1 MTEFIAFLRFSS
13 CLAPKR
19 VCKTTRSVSSE
30 RQCATRGKVPRLV
43 HRNHLAALASLLT
56 KLVFLGLA
64 SLSLH
69 AQVITTIAGG
79 SIGDGASA
87 TSAVLNSPQ
96 SIAFDSS
103 GNLYIAEYDNNRIR
117 RVTAATGLI
126 STVAGIGGDGGYNGD
141 NIAATSAMLRN
152 PISVAVDSSGNLY
165 IADQGNNRVRKVTAA
180 TGLISTVAGTGL
192 GGNFNG
198 DGIFAT
204 SATLPSPNAVAVDA
218 SGNLYVSSS
227 SRIRI
232 VVLATGVIST
242 LAGGAQDSLGE
253 NIPATSALL
262 SPGTS
267 GIALDTTGN
276 IYIVDLGSRIR
287 KVTASTG
294 LINTV
299 AGIVSSGSMQGI
311 AFDATGDLY
320 IAESGGNRVR
330 KMTSVTGLIST
341 VAGTAAQGYNGDNIA
356 ATDASLSN
364 PTSVAFD
371 VSGNLYIADRLN
383 NRIRKVTMATGLI
396 STVAGSA
403 SSTSSGDGG
412 AALYAKL
419 NNPQDMT
426 IDSAGNLF
434 VADQDNHRIRK
445 IAVGTGVITTVVG
458 SGAQGYNGDNIA
470 ATSATLNRPNGVAFD
485 PVGNLYVLDNGNYRI
500 RKVSAATGIIT
511 TVAGPAGVCDV
522 VGSDTASCNPI
533 GVALDSSGNL
543 YFADMNT
550 HRIRKVTI
558 ATGTVSTVAGTGQ
571 FGYNGDNIAATSAT
585 LRSPTGVAIDSTDNL
600 YIADMANF
608 AIRKVSAATGII
620 TRVVGIGGPPLGLID
635 DNSPATSFTLTNI
648 YTVKVDTAGNLFLT
662 DGSRV
667 RKVTAATGIITR
679 VAGAGQMGAAGDGGP
694 AVAATLNLPKG
705 LAINAAGN
713 TYISD
718 TGNNRIRKV
727 NAANYQGLWWKS
739 PAGSESGWG
748 LNIAQQSGVLFATWF
763 TYDSTGKALW
773 LSMSANGFGGDF
785 IGTLYQSAGPA
796 FSAMPFNPT
805 AVTRTA
811 VGTGKLT
818 FTDAGNGSF
827 SYILNGTTQTKAITR
842 QVFGTPPTCIFSAQ
856 ENLAAATN
864 YQDIWWAA
872 PAGVESGWGVNFTH
886 QGDTLF
892 ATWFTYD
899 ADGTPLWLSA
909 TALKTGNGRYD
920 GALFST
926 TGPAFNAVPFL
937 SGVVRRNAVGT
948 LSLAFANGNAGTF
961 TYTLFGVTQSKPITR
976 QGFSTPPTVCL

>member
-1 MTEFIAFLRFSS
+1 MNGALKQQINGNDKWCLTPFIPIGEKVLRR
-13 CLAPKR
+13 A
-19 VCKTTRSVSSE
+19 
-30 RQCATRGKVPRLV
+30 
-43 HRNHLAALASLLT
+43 HRNRFAAFASRLT

-64 SLSLH
+64 SLSVH
-69 AQVITTIAGG
+69 AQIITTVAGG
-79 SIGDGASA
+79 SIGDGATA

-96 SIAFDSS
+96 SIASDSS
-103 GNLYIAEYDNNRIR
+103 GNLYIAEYFNNRIR
-117 RVTAATGLI
+117 KVTAATGLI

-141 NIAATSAMLRN
+141 NIAATTAMLLN
-152 PISVAVDSSGNLY
+152 PISVAVDLSGNLY
-165 IADQGNNRVRKVTAA
+165 IADQGNNRVRKVAAA

-198 DGIFAT
+198 DGIIAT
-204 SATLPSPNAVAVDA
+204 SATLPSPIAVAVDA
-218 SGNLYVSSS
+218 SGNLYVASN
-227 SRIRI
+227 SRIRK
-232 VVLATGVIST
+232 VVLATGVITT

-262 SPGTS
+262 SPRTS
-267 GIALDTTGN
+267 GIALDTSGN
-276 IYIVDLGSRIR
+276 IYIVDSGSRIR

-299 AGIVSSGSMQGI
+299 AGTVSSGGMQGI
-311 AFDATGDLY
+311 TFDATGDLY

-330 KMTSVTGLIST
+330 KMTTVTGLIST
-341 VAGTAAQGYNGDNIA
+341 VTGTGIQGYNGDNIA
-356 ATDASLSN
+356 AIGASLSN

-371 VSGNLYIADRLN
+371 VSGNLYIADRFN
-383 NRIRKVTMATGLI
+383 NRIRKVTTATGLI

-419 NNPQDMT
+419 NNPQDVT
-426 IDSAGNLF
+426 VDATGNLYI
-434 VADQDNHRIRK
+434 ADQDNHRIRR
-445 IAVGTGVITTVVG
+445 IAIGTGVITTVVG
-458 SGAQGYNGDNIA
+458 TGAQGYNGDSVA

-485 PVGNLYVLDNGNYRI
+485 PVDNLYILDGGNYRI
-500 RKVSAATGIIT
+500 RKVSADTGIIT
-511 TVAGPAGVCDV
+511 TVAGPVGICDAT
-522 VGSDTASCNPI
+522 GTDTAACNPV
-533 GVALDSSGNL
+533 GLALDSSGNL
-543 YFADMNT
+543 YFVDMNA

-558 ATGTVSTVAGTGQ
+558 STGTVSTVAGTGQ

-585 LRSPTGVAIDSTDNL
+585 LRSPTGVAIDSADNL

-620 TRVVGIGGPPLGLID
+620 TRVVGIGGPPLGLIG
-635 DNSPATSFTLTNI
+635 DNGPATSFTLTNI
-648 YTVKVDTAGNLFLT
+648 YTIKVDDVGNLFLT

-705 LAINAAGN
+705 LAIDAAGN

-727 NAANYQGLWWKS
+727 SAANYQGLWWRA

-773 LSMSANGFGGDF
+773 LSMTANSVGGDF
-785 IGTLYQSAGPA
+785 IGTLYQSAGPV
-796 FSAMPFNPT
+796 FSAKPFDPA

-811 VGTGKLT
+811 VGSGRLT
-818 FTDAGNGSF
+818 FDDANNGSF
-827 SYILNGTTQTKAITR
+827 SYILNGTTQIKSITR
-842 QVFGTPPTCIFSAQ
+842 QIFGTPPTCNFGAQ

-864 YQDIWWAA
+864 YQDLWWAA
-872 PAGVESGWGVNFTH
+872 PGGVESGWGVNFTH
-886 QGDTLF
+886 QSDTLF

-909 TALKTGNGRYD
+909 TAVKTGNGLYD
-920 GALFST
+920 GALYRT
-926 TGPAFNAVPFL
+926 TGSAFNAVPFL
-937 SGVVRRNAVGT
+937 SGIVSRNAVGT
-948 LSLAFANGNAGTF
+948 LSLAFTSGNAGTF

-976 QGFSTPPTVCL
+976 QIFSTPPTVCQ